1 MSKSNQFFKRA
12 GRMIA
17 GVNVLFN
24 LGTAPKPPDLQ
35 VPARTQDLQVQWA
48 KNEKANVLPSWRI
61 RARELGYQLREPV
74 SGEYRP
80 REEPGGEP
88 LTATRESAGT
98 EKAKDTHDQ
107 QLSQRPSRASQ
118 RGQAARSEPG
128 RGTAGNSRSSGTSRG
143 RAGQSR

>member
-1 MSKSNQFFKRA
+1 MTKSNQFFKRA
-12 GRMIA
+12 GRVIA

-48 KNEKANVLPSWRI
+48 KNEKANVLPSWRN

-80 REEPGGEP
+80 REEPGG
-88 LTATRESAGT
+88 
-98 EKAKDTHDQ
+98 Q
-107 QLSQRPSRASQ
+107 QLSGPRASTGKEKGKDAHDQALSKRPSRAAQ
-118 RGQAARSEPG
+118 RHETARGEPG
-128 RGTAGNSRSSGTSRG
+128 RGAAGSSRQSGTSRG
-143 RAGQSR
+143 REGQSR